1 MKWLARKTN
10 PFNEKELIS
19 KLEKLEKMK
28 ICSIVNRI
36 IVNRKTVY
44 YYILRI
50 NLILVIYLSEY

>member
-28 ICSIVNRI
+28 KFSIVNRI
-36 IVNRKTVY
+36 IVNRKTV
-44 YYILRI
+44 LRI
-50 NLILVIYLSEY
+50 NFILVKYLSEY